1 MLPTLIF
8 TVFLDSL
15 GFGLVF
21 PIFSALIVN
30 ESFFFSAE
38 SSLMMR
44 GLVLGLL
51 ISSFCIGQFFG
62 GPILG
67 ALSDRK
73 GRKKILKLTLWLAA
87 FGYLLSGVGIG
98 MRQLGFLF
106 AARLLNG
113 VAAGNYAIAQSAVAD
128 ISREKEKSK
137 NFSLLA
143 MAWGSGF
150 VLGPYLGGKL
160 SVMGYAAPFWLAA
173 LLCLVNLV
181 FVVWKLKETRNL
193 FAFLMKKKVP
203 VFSGVEQVKKAF
215 SLSEYRMIF
224 LVMFVFSL
232 GWGFFTEFSPV
243 FLTGYFELN
252 MEQVGNSYAWLGLWI
267 ALSQG
272 LFIRPFLKKY
282 ASETL
287 LSFALFCLALVL
299 FGLLLLEEGKSLVW
313 MIPMIAFSVAFVSP
327 SAATIVSN
335 LSAEENQGKMLG
347 IYNSVQQAAIGISP
361 LFSGSLVALYPHLPI
376 TVGGVCMFC
385 AFALLLWD
393 LWRKRFFI
401 SEEL

>member
-1 MLPTLIF
+1 MLLTLVF

-21 PIFSALIVN
+21 PIFSSLIVSEN
-30 ESFFFSAE
+30 FFFSAE
-38 SSLMMR
+38 SSLALR

-51 ISSFCIGQFFG
+51 ISSYCIGQFFG

-67 ALSDRK
+67 AISDRK
-73 GRKKILKLTLWLAA
+73 GRKKIILVTLWMAS
-87 FGYLLSGVGIG
+87 FGYLFSGVGIL
-98 MRQLGFLF
+98 MKSLWFLF
-106 AARLLNG
+106 AARILNG
-113 VAAGNYAIAQSAVAD
+113 VAAGNYAIAQSVIAD
-128 ISREKEKSK
+128 VSKEKEKSK
-137 NFSLLA
+137 NFALLG

-150 VLGPYLGGKL
+150 VLGPYFGGKL
-160 SVMGYAAPFWLAA
+160 TSFGYTAPFLLAA
-173 LLCLVNLV
+173 LLCLGNLLLV
-181 FVVWKLKETRNL
+181 IWKLKETKNL
-193 FAFLMKKKVP
+193 FAFLTQKKVSL
-203 VFSGVEQVKKAF
+203 FTNMQHIKKALQ
-215 SLSEYRMIF
+215 LSEFRTIF

-243 FLTGYFELN
+243 FLMGYFELN
-252 MEQVGNSYAWLGLWI
+252 IEQIANSYAWLGLWI

-272 LFIRPFLKKY
+272 LFIRPLLKKF

-299 FGLLLLEEGKSLVW
+299 FSLLLLEESSSLIW

-376 TVGGVCMFC
+376 TVGGVCMFF
-385 AFALLLWD
+385 AFVLLFWNLW
-393 LWRKRFFI
+393 KKKFFI